1 MQHTHS
7 RSNLTLLLAGILMLA
22 MFLAGPIAQP
32 AGYHHFADQRMI
44 FGIPN
49 AADVLSNLGFLMAG
63 LAGLVMSARA
73 PADEPGRLGYRVFCI
88 SLLLTAA
95 GSGWYHLAPDDTRLA
110 WDRLPIALACMALLA
125 AELQRSAAVRVAPP
139 LLVAGLCLLGVA
151 SVGWWM
157 FSADLR
163 PYLLVQLAPLVL
175 IPALQWQ
182 SGAPLARRKAFGIA
196 IVLYVLAKAA
206 EVGDGAVLDALAVLS
221 GHTLKHLLA
230 IMAALVLVRQY
241 ARELDPR

>member
-32 AGYHHFADQRMI
+32 AGYHHFADQRTL

-63 LAGLVMSARA
+63 LAGLVMSARV
-73 PADEPGRLGYRVFCI
+73 PAGDPGRLGYRVFCI
-88 SLLLTAA
+88 ALLLTAA
-95 GSGWYHLAPDDTRLA
+95 GSGWYHLAPDDARLA
-110 WDRLPIALACMALLA
+110 WDRVPIALACMALLA
-125 AELQRSAAVRVAPP
+125 AELQRSAAVRIAPP
-139 LLVAGLCLLGVA
+139 LLVGGLCLLGVA

-163 PYLLVQLAPLVL
+163 PYLLAQIAPLVL

-196 IVLYVLAKAA
+196 IMLYVLAKAA
-206 EVGDGAVLDALAVLS
+206 ELGDGAVYEAIDVLS

-230 IMAALVLVRQY
+230 VMAALVLVRQY
-241 ARELDPR
+241 VIELDPR